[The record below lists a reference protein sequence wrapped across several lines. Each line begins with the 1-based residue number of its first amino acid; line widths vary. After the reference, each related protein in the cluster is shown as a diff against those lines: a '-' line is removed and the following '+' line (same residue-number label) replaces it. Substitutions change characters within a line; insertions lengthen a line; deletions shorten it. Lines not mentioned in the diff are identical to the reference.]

1 MTSIQVILIALSLLA
16 AVVGSF
22 AFQSRLGY
30 RLLGVIF
37 FVTASGFVLFPNN
50 TTKIAHAL
58 GVGRGADLLLY
69 VALFAGIHAFLLLYL
84 KIRRLEHKI
93 TELIRAM
100 AIRDAQDLE
109 SGRLASDPVVTG
121 TTDIEPT
128 SAESSN
134 QDI

>member
-16 AVVGSF
+16 AIVGSF

-37 FVTASGFVLFPNN
+37 FVTASGFVIFPNS

-84 KIRRLEHKI
+84 RTRRLERKI

-100 AIRDAQDLE
+100 AIRDAQDLG
-109 SGRLASDPVVTG
+109 SGRPPSGPAVTG
-121 TTDIEPT
+121 TRDIERT

-134 QDI
+134 PDI